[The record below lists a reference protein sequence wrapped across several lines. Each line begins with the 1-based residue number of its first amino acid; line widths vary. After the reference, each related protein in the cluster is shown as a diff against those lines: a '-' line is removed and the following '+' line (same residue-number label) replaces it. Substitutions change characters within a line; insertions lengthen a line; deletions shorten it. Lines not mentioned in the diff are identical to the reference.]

1 MKRQPFLLILAVL
14 IGVIAYAYYSP
25 DTPPEQATTL
35 TPKQYIELVEEKKEV
50 RRKELKEARE
60 TESEGAPTDK

>member
-35 TPKQYIELVEEKKEV
+35 TPKQYIELVEEKKRE
-50 RRKELKEARE
+50 RKEQERVERNEEGGELTEKE
-60 TESEGAPTDK
+60 